1 MHFRELAMDAEE
13 LGIGKENAL
22 VRKGWTLLVTSAG
35 GTGITRGS
43 VPVVKGKA
51 KEKEERNKREKEK
64 DGKKAKVEAQQDQD
78 GEKEKEQE

>member
-64 DGKKAKVEAQQDQD
+64 DGKKAKVKAKQDQD